1 MIVSLVKGEE
11 ELQVAGMVFIFHG
24 ALPWLAS
31 GKEDATLAAYSES
44 VVASTG

>member
-1 MIVSLVKGEE
+1 MIVSVVKGEE

-31 GKEDATLAAYSES
+31 DKEEITLAAYSES
-44 VVASTG
+44 VVVSTG